1 MEFTVLQSPTT
12 ATTAPF
18 ELSHYR
24 PLMQSDLEQWRAGC
38 LYFDNQDYDSAL
50 RTFMRIGDN
59 ARMHFNIGL
68 IFGVLQDYRRSVAAF
83 KKSLEM
89 DPFFAVACFQR
100 GVAHFALGDLVKA
113 YEDFD
118 QAHKVSITRIHYV
131 TNYTYKSSVYLI
143 TKTICFHKKL
153 RGNPIINYH
162 QLGLSFRLYECEVL
176 FNRGIC
182 QLYLGRIDAGLT
194 DLYFSQ
200 KAKLTEEHEI
210 IDQAVRD
217 RGRNYSVYSIPPGA
231 LFRPSEK
238 KMEQMRQFQVDYNQG
253 GDSGGYYDEGG
264 NGTGGGKRQNSVL
277 LPPSAPWMQEVARTD
292 ATFLAVPQP
301 QLPLQPIVAQVLEQQ
316 QQQQQQQQRPPSP
329 EELDP
334 FMFDPVQLKQQHP
347 PPFIQTTTPTKQQQK
362 KKTYD
367 PENAWKVVDRRAT
380 LKKDESSARRLH
392 RPTTQDEN
400 YSPITAMMVSPV
412 IASSDRNNNNNNNAF
427 PIPAA
432 QDNQAD
438 YTGTLDTMSYYGD
451 DLDEE
456 LDRVYASLNAY
467 LTTNSKDNN
476 SKRSGEARAAAAPI
490 KSPPVPALAH
500 PPPPPPSQPSSYPHL
515 ISNNS
520 KPKKKNIYKHISQ
533 QPSSPDA
540 KIKIKV
546 HYHDTRI
553 LLVPSDIL
561 FTELLT
567 RVRAK
572 FNVVASQDLR
582 LQYKDEENVMVL
594 MIDQDDLN
602 MARYLSRSRNAATS
616 KHPTLEKLEL
626 WCISTSSSATT
637 PSYLS

>member
-1 MEFTVLQSPTT
+1 MGMEFKVHSPVSSLD
-12 ATTAPF
+12 
-18 ELSHYR
+18 LSHYR
-24 PLMQSDLEQWRAGC
+24 PLLQSDLEQWRAGC
-38 LYFDNQDYDSAL
+38 VYYDSQDYDSAL

-68 IFGVLQDYRRSVAAF
+68 IFSILQDHRRSVAAF
-83 KKSLEM
+83 KKALEL

-100 GVAHFALGDLVKA
+100 GVSHFGLGDLKKA

-118 QAHKVSITRIHYV
+118 QA
-131 TNYTYKSSVYLI
+131 YT
-143 TKTICFHKKL
+143 KL

-162 QLGLSFRLYECEVL
+162 QLGLPFRLYECEVL

-194 DLYFSQ
+194 DLYYAQ
-200 KAKLTEEHEI
+200 KSKLTEEHDI

-217 RGRNYSVYSIPPGA
+217 RGRNYSVYSIPPGV
-231 LFRPSEK
+231 LFRPSET
-238 KMEQMRQFQVDYNQG
+238 KMEQMRQFQEYQG
-253 GDSGGYYDEGG
+253 GTGSNTTDNGYFFVDE
-264 NGTGGGKRQNSVL
+264 NEQGKRLNSVL
-277 LPPSAPWMQEVARTD
+277 IPPSAPWMQEIAKTD
-292 ATFLAVPQP
+292 ASYLAVPEP
-301 QLPLQPIVAQVLEQQ
+301 QRPQQ
-316 QQQQQQQQRPPSP
+316 QQSQTMAQNLERQQRPPSP
-329 EELDP
+329 EEPDP
-334 FMFDPVQLKQQHP
+334 FMHDPVQPSLPIQQQQQQLKAP
-347 PPFIQTTTPTKQQQK
+347 VIQTPK

-367 PENAWKVVDRRAT
+367 PENTWKVVDRRT
-380 LKKDESSARRLH
+380 
-392 RPTTQDEN
+392 TTQKKEEARWLRPYDERKP
-400 YSPITAMMVSPV
+400 SIAVSEF
-412 IASSDRNNNNNNNAF
+412 NNTF

-467 LTTNSKDNN
+467 LTTSNNNDNKTTHAQGRN
-476 SKRSGEARAAAAPI
+476 KRGSISAETMTTIA
-490 KSPPVPALAH
+490 VTT
-500 PPPPPPSQPSSYPHL
+500 PPPSKPLQQQQQ
-515 ISNNS
+515 ITNN
-520 KPKKKNIYKHISQ
+520 KPLKKKKTNIYKYISQ

-553 LLVPSDIL
+553 LLVPSDIM
-561 FTELLT
+561 FSELLT

-572 FNVVASQDLR
+572 FNASESLR

-602 MARYLSRSRNAATS
+602 MARYLSRERNAAMTQ
-616 KHPTLEKLEL
+616 HPVLEKLEL
-626 WCISTSSSATT
+626 WCISA
-637 PSYLS
+637 